1 MERTKQMF
9 RRKLTGVDFETGEIT
24 FRNATILTNDP
35 SMTAWGWAVVDFQN
49 NVIKTG
55 CIKTE
60 KSGKKLRIRV
70 ADDDANRI
78 SEVNKILLEIIK
90 RYNVTYILTELQHGS
105 QNAIAAKWVGATTA
119 IIVTIANTLNIG
131 MESYSENDSKKCLL
145 GKKSATKKETID
157 AISKLYD
164 VPWLNIAFRDEAVA
178 DALSIH
184 YCASKNSPTLKMM
197 KR

>member
-1 MERTKQMF
+1 MERTKQF
-9 RRKLTGVDFETGEIT
+9 RRKLTGINFETGKTT
-24 FRNATILTNDP
+24 FKEPTILTNDP
-35 SMTAWGWAVVDFQN
+35 SMTAWGWAVVDSQN
-49 NVIKTG
+49 KVIKTG

-70 ADDDANRI
+70 ADDDAKRI
-78 SEVNKILLEIIK
+78 SEINKILLGIIK
-90 RYNVTYILTELQHGS
+90 CCNVKYILSELQHGS

-119 IIVTIANTLNIG
+119 IMVTIADTLDIG
-131 MESYSENDSKKCLL
+131 IEFYSENDSKKCLL
-145 GKKSATKKETID
+145 GKKSATKQETIN

>member
-1 MERTKQMF
+1 MERTRPKK
-9 RRKLTGVDFETGEIT
+9 KLTHLNFETGET
-24 FRNATILTNDP
+24 KFQESTILTNDP
-35 SMTAWGWAVVDFQN
+35 SMTGWGWAIVDFQN

-60 KSGKKLRIRV
+60 KSSKKLRIRV
-70 ADDDANRI
+70 ADDDAKRI
-78 SEVNKILLEIIK
+78 SEINKILLEVIK
-90 RYNVTYILTELQHGS
+90 HYNVKYILTELQHGS

-119 IIVTIANTLNIG
+119 MIVTIADTLNIG

-145 GKKSATKKETID
+145 GKKSATKQETID
-157 AISKLYD
+157 AISKLYN
-164 VPWLNIAFRDEAVA
+164 VPWLGIAFRDEAVA

-197 KR
+197 RK